1 MTNAVGVGALAD
13 LSKAR
18 RRHFVEKID
27 IINAIYKAYIV
38 GAALLIAG
46 SFLVGLVQ
54 SAPLGSSAQKALVN
68 DGPLYIGL
76 LFALAIFLGL
86 RSGSRGGPLAL
97 QGADVRMILLSGVPR
112 SKFLRSKALSQV
124 RSIAL
129 PTLLIGGL
137 IGGVAHRA
145 LEAGTLPL
153 VVEGALIAF
162 FLSLVLFG
170 SGYLASGLRLN
181 KWLASLVGVIILL
194 VPAYGIWKNSLI
206 FPGAWL
212 GEVFFN
218 QSKVSNSLLAAA
230 IAVVIFVFGLF
241 FVDRLS
247 LEMLERRARLVGTLR
262 FAATTR
268 DIRTVILLRRQLSG
282 ERPRSGRTFLSSLDI
297 GNGMTAVVAKRAIAS
312 IERWPVE
319 RYIRFLVLA
328 VVAGVSTRMMWS
340 GSFLPLG
347 VAIVALFVAATDLLE
362 PLSQMADRPEAV
374 SGIGVKVSKV
384 ESRLLLVPFIGM
396 IVFVLLGTL
405 ATSAFSGFGVSL
417 HIGLISAIP
426 IAAASTTGAAVAILK
441 KQGSATASVLM
452 PEVVALTSV
461 IVEIIPFVI
470 VACGFVPLVDSY
482 NLHSYNTGLIDVTA
496 ISAASFSLLIP
507 LGAWT
512 WIRRR
517 NEFSPSKL

>member
-1 MTNAVGVGALAD
+1 MTNAIGVDALAD

-54 SAPLGSSAQKALVN
+54 SAPLGSSAQKALVS
-68 DGPLYIGL
+68 DGPLYVGL
-76 LFALAIFLGL
+76 LFGLAIFLGL

-124 RSIAL
+124 RSMAL

-145 LEAGTLPL
+145 LQAGTLPL
-153 VVEGALIAF
+153 VVEGALVAF

-181 KWLASLVGVIILL
+181 KWLASLVGLIILL
-194 VPAYGIWKNSLI
+194 VPVYGIWKDSLL

-218 QSKVSNSLLAAA
+218 QSKVSSSVIAGAISL
-230 IAVVIFVFGLF
+230 VIFVFGLYF
-241 FVDRLS
+241 IDRLS

-282 ERPRSGRTFLSSLDI
+282 ERPRSGKTFLSNLNI
-297 GNGMTAVVAKRAIAS
+297 GNGMTAAVVRRAIAS
-312 IERWPVE
+312 IER
-319 RYIRFLVLA
+319 
-328 VVAGVSTRMMWS
+328 
-340 GSFLPLG
+340 
-347 VAIVALFVAATDLLE
+347 
-362 PLSQMADRPEAV
+362 
-374 SGIGVKVSKV
+374 
-384 ESRLLLVPFIGM
+384 
-396 IVFVLLGTL
+396 
-405 ATSAFSGFGVSL
+405 
-417 HIGLISAIP
+417 
-426 IAAASTTGAAVAILK
+426 
-441 KQGSATASVLM
+441 
-452 PEVVALTSV
+452 
-461 IVEIIPFVI
+461 
-470 VACGFVPLVDSY
+470 
-482 NLHSYNTGLIDVTA
+482 
-496 ISAASFSLLIP
+496 
-507 LGAWT
+507 
-512 WIRRR
+512 
-517 NEFSPSKL
+517 